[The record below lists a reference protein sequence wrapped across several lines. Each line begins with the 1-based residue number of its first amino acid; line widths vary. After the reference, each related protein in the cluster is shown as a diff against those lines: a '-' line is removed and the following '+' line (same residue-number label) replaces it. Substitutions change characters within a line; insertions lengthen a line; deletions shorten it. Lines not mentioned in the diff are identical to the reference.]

1 MSLTQEELQKIMNEE
16 ASAALRQD
24 YRFLED
30 VAHVL
35 DVGVSDVMD
44 MLAGDEPFVNVTL
57 DPEVIKSILP

>member
-1 MSLTQEELQKIMNEE
+1 MSLTQEELQKILNEE
-16 ASAALRQD
+16 ASEALRQD

-57 DPEVIKSILP
+57 DPEVLKSLLS